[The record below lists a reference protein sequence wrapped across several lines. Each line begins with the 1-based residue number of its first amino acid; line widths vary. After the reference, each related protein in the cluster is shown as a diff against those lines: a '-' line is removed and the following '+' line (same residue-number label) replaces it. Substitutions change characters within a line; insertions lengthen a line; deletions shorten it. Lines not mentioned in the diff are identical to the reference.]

1 MKIFSSLLARI
12 RINLLFTTLLILV
25 SASCQVV
32 VAQDLHIY
40 YNAFTDSTYYLQNGV
55 SLNQPAV
62 RKGGNVILHVENYN
76 NYLFNVKVKSENGSS
91 NVANGN
97 PIDLNGLKAGGGGSP
112 LGFLFGGGS
121 PLGGMTDLFN
131 ISNGPGS
138 GFAGNDRDLSSN
150 AVATTMSAFNLAV
163 KRADARAEKIE
174 VVQEKVQQML
184 EAQQIQAF
192 AAQEIKRLRFNPSL
206 SPQQIKQFTQEYI
219 SRIFGKV
226 DPKQIDLP
234 TVIERSNAQAGFSAL
249 TSEYEA
255 NVSKYG
261 EEVTQMNRML
271 LQFDLL
277 EDSQSEKL
285 MSLKEEANQVVAAAT
300 DNLSSYQ
307 ENVQSLETKV
317 ASIQSLDTQ
326 ALTDLRMDYLV
337 TMEND
342 FSKTFRYPVSSDELN
357 LQLTFTPIDSVDIP
371 NLTSRTVP
379 PIAVKVFGGMQINA
393 SVGLSFGQFF
403 DRPETFYV
411 RDSTIR
417 SSEQDAFSPIL
428 TSFVHFYPQSRK
440 ETSVGGSFGVGI
452 PLGGSSGGSL
462 DAITFFLGP
471 SLILGRQQRFVLSA
485 GLIGGKVDQ
494 LANGYQVGDHF
505 DFQPDILQTEAV
517 YKLGYAVGLS
527 FNLASRN

>member
-1 MKIFSSLLARI
+1 MSSHLLVTSLLV
-12 RINLLFTTLLILV
+12 LV
-25 SASCQVV
+25 SSSYQVV

-55 SLNQPAV
+55 SLNQPTV
-62 RKGGNVILHVENYN
+62 RKGSNVILHIENYN
-76 NYLFNVKVKSENGSS
+76 NYLYNVKVKSQNGNSS
-91 NVANGN
+91 MANGN
-97 PIDLNGLKAGGGGSP
+97 PIDLNGLKGGGGGSP
-112 LGFLFGGGS
+112 LGLLFGGGS
-121 PLGGMTDLFN
+121 PLGGMTSLLN
-131 ISNGPGS
+131 LSTGPGS
-138 GFAGNDRDLSSN
+138 GFAGNDRDLSSD
-150 AVATTMSAFNLAV
+150 ALAETRSAFNLAV
-163 KRADARAEKIE
+163 QRADARAEKIE
-174 VVQEKVQQML
+174 AVQEKVQQML

-234 TVIERSNAQAGFSAL
+234 TVIEKSNAQAGFSAL
-249 TSEYEA
+249 TSDYEA
-255 NVSKYG
+255 NVSKYR
-261 EEVTQMNRML
+261 EEVAQMSRML

-285 MSLKEEANQVVAAAT
+285 ASLKQEANEVVAAAT

-317 ASIQSLDTQ
+317 ASMQSLDTQ
-326 ALTDLRMDYLV
+326 ALTELRIDYLV

-342 FSKTFRYPVSSDELN
+342 FSKTFRYPATSDELN
-357 LQLTFTPIDSVDIP
+357 LQLTFTPIDSVGIP

-379 PIAVKVFGGMQINA
+379 PIAVKVFGGLQINA
-393 SVGLSFGQFF
+393 SLGLSFGQFF
-403 DRPETFYV
+403 ERPETFYV

-452 PLGGSSGGSL
+452 PLGGSGGGSL

-471 SLILGRQQRFVLSA
+471 SLIMGRQQRFVLSA

-494 LANGYQVGDHF
+494 LTSGYQVGDPF
-505 DFQPDILQTEAV
+505 DFQPDLLQTEAV